1 MIASLKETH
10 SLYSNREIGLGHPDI
25 LLIPKSD
32 RNHLGIILEIKREA
46 PNQELKHYESI
57 ADAGLRQINIKQ
69 YDTILVNTKHINR
82 ILKMCLVFYGKQFL
96 YKY

>member
-32 RNHLGIILEIKREA
+32 RNHLGA